1 MGPLSYMRS
10 VVDQNVSM
18 WRITVIGKMVLGNSG
33 FHTRNNLSETNRN
46 FGTRPQNCAPGMS

>member
-10 VVDQNVSM
+10 VVDRNVSM
-18 WRITVIGKMVLGNSG
+18 WRITVIGNMMLRKSG

-46 FGTRPQNCAPGMS
+46 FGTRTQNCAPGIS